1 MKKLGLIINPI
12 AGMGGKVGLKGT
24 DGGDI
29 LKRAVQLGAT
39 PQAPARTAEALK
51 RLGSAARSE
60 IESFVGKGVYLDLK
74 VEVRKKWRKHEKTI
88 RRLGQA

>member
-24 DGGDI
+24 DGREI
-29 LKRAVQLGAT
+29 LERAIQLGAT

-51 RLGSAARSE
+51 RLT
-60 IESFVGKGVYLDLK
+60 DLK
-74 VEVRKKWRKHEKTI
+74 ENIEITTYPGEMGEIVVKQCGFVPTVIGKIDDRKNR
-88 RRLGQA
+88 